1 MKSILYATDYSEN
14 SVAALKYAYN
24 MSLSLKAKLWVV
36 HVFES
41 PSTMQSRARITF
53 PNLEKDVFKKHNNQ
67 LEEFCNKHL
76 GGDIEALNV
85 AVEAVQDKS
94 AVDGIVSKAEK
105 IQSLLI
111 VTGMNSTSKLKRL
124 IMGSTARG
132 LVEKAPYPVLTIP
145 GDTTYNPIKT
155 IVYATDFQP
164 EDLDALC
171 KLATI
176 AKPLDAI
183 IKIVHICPLDKT
195 ICDIEKS
202 QRKEK
207 IDKHVKYAKVELDV
221 LYSDDIF
228 NELKTYSERT
238 NADIIGMLERDST
251 SYASDLFY
259 RNLLKKMKS
268 YGKIPLMSFN
278 AKNYGKFHL

>member
-1 MKSILYATDYSEN
+1 MKSILYATDYSES
-14 SVAALKYAYN
+14 SVAALKYAYQ
-24 MSLSLKAKLWVV
+24 MSLGLNAKLWVV

-41 PSTMQSRARITF
+41 PSAMQARARIPF
-53 PNLEKDVFKKHNNQ
+53 PNREQDTFKKHNDK
-67 LEEFCNKHL
+67 LEAFCIEHL
-76 GGDIEALNV
+76 GGDLETLNIS
-85 AVEAVQDKS
+85 VEAIQDKS
-94 AVDGIVSKAEK
+94 SVDGIVSKAEK

-111 VTGMNSTSKLKRL
+111 VTGLNSTSKLRRL

-145 GDTTYNPIKT
+145 EDAHYSPIKT
-155 IVYATDFQP
+155 IVYASDFQQ

-176 AKPLDAI
+176 AKPLEAK
-183 IKIVHICPLDKT
+183 IKIVHICPLEKT
-195 ICDIEKS
+195 VCDVE
-202 QRKEK
+202 QTLRKEK
-207 IDKHVKYAKVELDV
+207 IDKHVKYANVELDV

-228 NELKTYSERT
+228 TELKRYSEKN
-238 NADIIGMLERDST
+238 NADIIGMLERENT
-251 SYASDLFY
+251 SLAADLFY

-268 YGKIPLMSFN
+268 YGKIPLISFN